1 MSALPPITAH
11 SLEVQAAK
19 TVVVFAVVATGLRLL
34 GKRETSQL
42 NVYDLAMLM
51 ALANAVQNAIT
62 GGKGNLAVGLVTS
75 SVLVLVAWGVTKL
88 IVRKPGLERAL
99 VGSPTI
105 LIHRGTIL
113 PGRLRGQGVSL
124 QELQAA
130 ARGYGISDLAL
141 VHTCVLEVDGSISV
155 IPYPDAGRDHS
166 EHHPRPQSPDEP
178 GEG

>member
-113 PGRLRGQGVSL
+113 PSRLRRQGVSL
-124 QELQAA
+124 EELQAA
-130 ARGYGISDLAL
+130 ARGYGISDLAS

-166 EHHPRPQSPDEP
+166 KQHPRPKSPDEP
-178 GEG
+178 EEG

>member
-1 MSALPPITAH
+1 VSALPPITAH

-113 PGRLRGQGVSL
+113 PGRLRRQGVSL
-124 QELQAA
+124 EELQAA
-130 ARGYGISDLAL
+130 ARGYGISDLAS

-166 EHHPRPQSPDEP
+166 QQHPRPQSPDEP

>member
-1 MSALPPITAH
+1 VSALPPITAH

-19 TVVVFAVVATGLRLL
+19 TLVVLTVVATGLRLL

-51 ALANAVQNAIT
+51 ALANSVQNAIT

-75 SVLVLVAWGVTKL
+75 SVLVIVAWGVTRL
-88 IVRKPGLERAL
+88 IVREPGLERAV

-105 LIHRGTIL
+105 LVHRGTVL
-113 PGRLRGQGVSL
+113 SDQLRRQGISL
-124 QELQAA
+124 DELRAV
-130 ARGYGISDLAL
+130 ARGYGISDLDR

-155 IPYPDAGRDHS
+155 IPYPDAGQDHA
-166 EHHPRPQSPDEP
+166 EQHPGPQDPDEP
-178 GEG
+178 EEG